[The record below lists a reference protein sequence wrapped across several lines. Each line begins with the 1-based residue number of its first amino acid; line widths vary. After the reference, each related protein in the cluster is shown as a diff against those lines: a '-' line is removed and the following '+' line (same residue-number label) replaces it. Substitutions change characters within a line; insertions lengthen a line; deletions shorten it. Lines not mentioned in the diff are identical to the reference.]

1 MNTCFAHIPDLP
13 LPFNHSIENIC
24 EMQTCFNGFKLKAG
38 WVNAELLSSGFVP
51 IFQLPL
57 AEEISS

>member
-38 WVNAELLSSGFVP
+38 WVNAELLCP
-51 IFQLPL
+51 Y
-57 AEEISS
+57 ISVATCRGN